1 MYRHST
7 CAHNDT
13 TYAYTYWS
21 WKLINL
27 TCSALGQRCSYF
39 WAITFGGRMWL
50 VSLFHRPHRDGH
62 MIWAIMHVSEN
73 RAYSQTIPTLPFSY
87 SFYGET
93 MREIHENDGTLWE
106 HHGKHMG
113 KSCVTSGFWE
123 GVGACPTR
131 ARTARFGAP
140 SSTSPGKILD
150 LLGWLKQTRI
160 TATTIQ

>member
-13 TYAYTYWS
+13 TYTYTYWS

-50 VSLFHRPHRDGH
+50 LSLFHRPHRDGH

-73 RAYSQTIPTLPFSY
+73 RAYSQSIPTLPFSY
-87 SFYGET
+87 SFMEKLWGKFMKMTEHYGT
-93 MREIHENDGTLWE
+93 IMENKWENHASRPVRRAPGLLALEPLPPLRLGRFWICWDGW
-106 HHGKHMG
+106 
-113 KSCVTSGFWE
+113 S
-123 GVGACPTR
+123 
-131 ARTARFGAP
+131 
-140 SSTSPGKILD
+140 
-150 LLGWLKQTRI
+150 KQE
-160 TATTIQ
+160 